1 MLEIENINVSY
12 GLVRVLWDVSFRVKE
27 GEIVATV
34 GSNGAG
40 KTTTLKTISGLLRP
54 SSGSIEFKGERLDR
68 IRSHSVVEKAIAHVP
83 EGRRLFPFS
92 TVLANLEIGAYTK
105 RARQK
110 TGESLEFVF
119 ELFPVLRE
127 RQKQS
132 AGTLSGGEQQMLAI
146 ARALMSMP
154 SLLMLDEPSLG
165 LGPIIV
171 NKVLEVLKQLND
183 QGVTILLV
191 EQNINS
197 ALNLCDRGYVLEN
210 GRIVLKGSGQELL
223 NNPHVKE
230 AYLGII

>member
-1 MLEIENINVSY
+1 
-12 GLVRVLWDVSFRVKE
+12 
-27 GEIVATV
+27 
-34 GSNGAG
+34 
-40 KTTTLKTISGLLRP
+40 
-54 SSGSIEFKGERLDR
+54 
-68 IRSHSVVEKAIAHVP
+68 
-83 EGRRLFPFS
+83 
-92 TVLANLEIGAYTK
+92 
-105 RARQK
+105 
-110 TGESLEFVF
+110 
-119 ELFPVLRE
+119 
-127 RQKQS
+127 
-132 AGTLSGGEQQMLAI
+132 MLAI

>member
-1 MLEIENINVSY
+1 MKAIMSISD
-12 GLVRVLWDVSFRVKE
+12 RVMVLHHGEKIAE
-27 GEIVATV
+27 GTPNE
-34 GSNGAG
+34 
-40 KTTTLKTISGLLRP
+40 
-54 SSGSIEFKGERLDR
+54 
-68 IRSHSVVEKAIAHVP
+68 IAHVP

-119 ELFPVLRE
+119 ELFPVSRE